1 MGKLIYSMSVSLDG
15 YIAGPDG
22 AFDWSV
28 PSQELHRFHNER
40 ARDLGCHLLGRN
52 LYETMVYWETAD
64 QDPELG
70 EVEREFAG
78 IWQELPKV
86 VFSTTL
92 EEVEGNTRLVRDGVV
107 EEVVRL
113 KAEVGGDLGVGGARL
128 AATLIEAGLVDEF
141 QPFVYP
147 VVVGGGIPFLPG
159 LEETLDLELVE
170 TQSFGSRVVSMRYQ
184 RSRRELASPDA
195 LLG

>member
-1 MGKLIYSMSVSLDG
+1 VGKLIYSMSVSLDG

-22 AFDWSV
+22 RFDWSV

-40 ARDLGCHLLGRN
+40 ARELDCHLLGRN

-64 QDPELG
+64 QNPELG

-78 IWQELPKV
+78 IWQGLPKV

-92 EEVEGNTRLVRDGVV
+92 EEVEGNTRLVQDGVV
-107 EEVVRL
+107 EEVERL
-113 KAEVGGDLGVGGARL
+113 KAEEGGDLGVGGAGL
-128 AATLIEAGLVDEF
+128 AATLIQAGLVDEF

-147 VVVGGGIPFLPG
+147 VIVGGGTPFLPD
-159 LEETLDLELVE
+159 LEETFDLELVE
-170 TQSFGSRVVSMRYQ
+170 TQTFGSRVVSMRYQ
-184 RSRRELASPDA
+184 RSRRE
-195 LLG
+195 

>member
-15 YIAGPDG
+15 YIAGLDG
-22 AFDWSV
+22 RFDWSV

-40 ARDLGCHLLGRN
+40 ARELGCHLLGRN

-70 EVEREFAG
+70 EVGREFAG
-78 IWQELPKV
+78 IWQALPKV

-92 EEVEGNTRLVRDGVV
+92 EEVEGNTRLVQSGVV
-107 EEVVRL
+107 EEVERL
-113 KAEVGGDLGVGGARL
+113 KAAQEGDLGVGGAGL
-128 AATLIEAGLVDEF
+128 AATLIKAGLVDEF

-147 VVVGGGIPFLPG
+147 VIVGGGTPFLPD

-170 TQSFGSRVVSMRYQ
+170 TQTFGSRVVSMRYQ
-184 RSRRELASPDA
+184 RSRRE
-195 LLG
+195 

>member
-22 AFDWSV
+22 GFDWSM

-40 ARDLGCHLLGRN
+40 ARELGCHLLGRN

-92 EEVEGNTRLVRDGVV
+92 EQVEGNTRLVRDGVV
-107 EEVVRL
+107 EEVERL
-113 KAEVGGDLGVGGARL
+113 KAEEGGDLGVGGAAL

-147 VVVGGGIPFLPG
+147 VIVGGGTPFLPE
-159 LEETLDLELVE
+159 LEKTVDLELVE
-170 TQSFGSRVVSMRYQ
+170 TRTFGSRVVSMRYK
-184 RSRRELASPDA
+184 RTRRE
-195 LLG
+195 

>member
-1 MGKLIYSMSVSLDG
+1 M
-15 YIAGPDG
+15 
-22 AFDWSV
+22 

-40 ARDLGCHLLGRN
+40 ARELGCHLLGRN

-92 EEVEGNTRLVRDGVV
+92 EEVEGNTRLVRDGVI
-107 EEVVRL
+107 EEVERL
-113 KAEVGGDLGVGGARL
+113 KAEEGGDLGS
-128 AATLIEAGLVDEF
+128 AA
-141 QPFVYP
+141 
-147 VVVGGGIPFLPG
+147 PG
-159 LEETLDLELVE
+159 
-170 TQSFGSRVVSMRYQ
+170 
-184 RSRRELASPDA
+184 
-195 LLG
+195 